1 MQWLVQIFNKIY
13 LNLAKFFG
21 GLGVFVFAVMFV
33 MLSAQYLG
41 DRISGRIISNRS
53 VVFTFVF
60 SKEDFDDK
68 SYYNFAKQMLKN
80 ETLKRNNVKVRIK
93 KYSNDK
99 KIVESSFDVIITNN
113 KALMEKL
120 SLNKKFRVLNNS
132 LFSVYSKPHL
142 LYSELDDYVKVS
154 TNYDVDVYMGMSGDL
169 PSIQEA
175 KVYSAIERFG
185 SFAVRKTLPDSIYK

>member
-21 GLGVFVFAVMFV
+21 GLGVFVFAVMFI

-68 SYYNFAKQMLKN
+68 SYYNFAKQMLEN

-175 KVYSAIERFG
+175 KVYSAIEKFG

>member
-1 MQWLVQIFNKIY
+1 MIQP

-60 SKEDFDDK
+60 SKEDFNDK
-68 SYYNFAKQMLKN
+68 SYYNFAKQMLEN

>member
-21 GLGVFVFAVMFV
+21 GLGVFVFAVMFI

-68 SYYNFAKQMLKN
+68 SYYNFAKQMLEN

>member
-21 GLGVFVFAVMFV
+21 GLGVFVFAVMFI

-53 VVFTFVF
+53 VVFSFVF
-60 SKEDFDDK
+60 SKEDFDDVN
-68 SYYNFAKQMLKN
+68 YYNFAKQMLEN

-99 KIVESSFDVIITNN
+99 KIIDSSFDVIVTKN
-113 KALMEKL
+113 KALMEKVKDL
-120 SLNKKFRVLNNS
+120 TEKLAKAEGEINKRRNKDREDMI
-132 LFSVYSKPHL
+132 K
-142 LYSELDDYVKVS
+142 
-154 TNYDVDVYMGMSGDL
+154 
-169 PSIQEA
+169 Q
-175 KVYSAIERFG
+175 
-185 SFAVRKTLPDSIYK
+185 YKQL

>member
-68 SYYNFAKQMLKN
+68 SYYNFAKQMLEN

>member
-21 GLGVFVFAVMFV
+21 SLAVFIFAVMFI

-68 SYYNFAKQMLKN
+68 SYYNFAKQMLEN

-154 TNYDVDVYMGMSGDL
+154 TNYDVDVYIGMSGDL

-185 SFAVRKTLPDSIYK
+185 SFAVRKTLPDSIYR

>member
-21 GLGVFVFAVMFV
+21 CLGVFVFAVMFV

-185 SFAVRKTLPDSIYK
+185 SFAVRKTLPDSIYT

>member
-60 SKEDFDDK
+60 SKEDFNDK
-68 SYYNFAKQMLKN
+68 SYYNFAKQMLEN

-120 SLNKKFRVLNNS
+120 SLNQKFRVLNNS